1 MLRDAILHRDDAV
14 IVLNKPPGLA
24 VQGGSGTERHLD
36 GLLDALRF
44 GSDVRPRLVHRL
56 DKDTSGVLVIARTAA
71 AAAFLTRAFREK
83 TTRKIYWA
91 IVVGLPKPRQGRID
105 LALAKLPGRE
115 GERVRAD
122 AEDGKRAVTY
132 YPVVESAGA
141 KASWLALLPV
151 TGRTHQLRAHCA
163 AIGTPILGDAK
174 YGAAAAHLAGVPGA
188 KRVHLHA
195 RALSIPHPL
204 GGRCRSRHH
213 SLATCGRPG
222 NSLAFRRMSRIR
234 SRISRRET
242 LLPEGRG
249 RAGRRRSR
257 RRPRRQARENT
268 GKARSDRA
276 EFGAR
281 GGGRGGMARSAGR
294 NSPGEDAADPP
305 RRRDDRQ
312 DRVATRSDRAAGR
325 ALCRD

>member
-1 MLRDAILHRDDAV
+1 MTADITDTVTVSGEDGSVRVDRWFKRHYPALGHGHLEKLLRTGRIRVDGQRARSSDRVVPGQAIRLPRLDQMAPPPPQAVRQASPGDEAMLRDAVLYRDDAV

-44 GSDVRPRLVHRL
+44 GSEVRPRLVHRL
-56 DKDTSGVLVIARTAA
+56 DKETSGVLVLARTAA

-91 IVVGLPKPRQGRID
+91 IVVGMPKPPQGRID
-105 LALAKLPGRE
+105 LALAKRLGRE

-132 YPVVESAGA
+132 YRVIDSVGS
-141 KASWLALLPV
+141 KASWLALQPV

-174 YGAAAAHLAGVPGA
+174 YGAGAAHLAGVPGA

-195 RALSIPHPL
+195 RAIAIPHPL
-204 GGRCRSRHH
+204 GGTLRVTAPLPRHMRQ
-213 SLATCGRPG
+213 SWEFFG
-222 NSLAFRRMSRIR
+222 F
-234 SRISRRET
+234 
-242 LLPEGRG
+242 PEDVED
-249 RAGRRRSR
+249 
-257 RRPRRQARENT
+257 PF
-268 GKARSDRA
+268 A
-276 EFGAR
+276 EL
-281 GGGRGGMARSAGR
+281 S
-294 NSPGEDAADPP
+294 
-305 RRRDDRQ
+305 
-312 DRVATRSDRAAGR
+312 T
-325 ALCRD
+325 